1 MKTKILII
9 DDHQLY
15 REGIKRILEFE
26 EGFEIVGEGEDGTQ
40 VMSLVRRL
48 KPDVVIMDINM
59 PNMNG
64 IEATRNLVRTFPNT
78 KVIILSIHDDETYV
92 SH

>member
-1 MKTKILII
+1 MKKTRILII

-26 EGFEIVGEGEDGTQ
+26 ENFEVVGEGEDGTQ
-40 VMSLVRRL
+40 ALELVE
-48 KPDVVIMDINM
+48 KYNPDVVIMDINM

-64 IEATRNLVRTFPNT
+64 VEATKRL
-78 KVIILSIHDDETYV
+78 IQTYPD
-92 SH
+92 